1 MLYACVKSA
10 GDIQFSQ
17 RRHQVILDRE
27 NSANLVNGLVKNSL
41 WLLCWS
47 SSSDSHHIVLILAGA
62 LECVPN
68 LCDGACARPL
78 EPLHLAGVSHSLPKR
93 IEHAIRKVRS

>member
-47 SSSDSHHIVLILAGA
+47 SSSDSHHIVLIWLARWN
-62 LECVPN
+62 VSQIS
-68 LCDGACARPL
+68 CDGACARPL
-78 EPLHLAGVSHSLPKR
+78 EPLHLAGVSHSLPS
-93 IEHAIRKVRS
+93 ALSMP